1 MAAYGNNVETRPYSC
16 MTLYSYPASYVFLAV
31 YVNCMITDS
40 LTVGISFNVVRLAI
54 LREEEQENRQLGRAV
69 DNSPG
74 SFICLGLEV
83 EAMQ

>member
-1 MAAYGNNVETRPYSC
+1 
-16 MTLYSYPASYVFLAV
+16 
-31 YVNCMITDS
+31 MITDS

>member
-1 MAAYGNNVETRPYSC
+1 
-16 MTLYSYPASYVFLAV
+16 
-31 YVNCMITDS
+31 MITDS

-54 LREEEQENRQLGRAV
+54 LREEEQENRQLGSAV